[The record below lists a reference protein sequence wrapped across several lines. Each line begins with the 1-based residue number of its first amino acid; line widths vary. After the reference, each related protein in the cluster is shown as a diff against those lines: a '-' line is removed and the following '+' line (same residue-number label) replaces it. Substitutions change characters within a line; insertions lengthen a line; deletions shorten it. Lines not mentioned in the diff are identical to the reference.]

1 MFVTARSA
9 PSTIAVVPPPE
20 DTSERDS
27 ASLPAAPASAVA
39 GMGNDEERDILEED
53 LNDLEYVPYKMGG
66 QPGRGRGRPPKSSF
80 TKK

>member
-27 ASLPAAPASAVA
+27 ASLPAAPA

-66 QPGRGRGRPPKSSF
+66 QPGRGRGRPPKTSF